1 MLSLPAASH
10 RQKVWSHDRASRH
23 QSSEGTFACWLHL
36 TRLEPVRISALNPD
50 SGSFCSGLRGGG
62 EGGALR
68 SNCSIIQDQ
77 EVTVTGFALPSGSK
91 TLLAS
96 LCSALADLQSCMD
109 HAVPLVQN
117 LLWLQPSPSASSTAS
132 PGCKEEI
139 PKRLLHPMEWFST
152 RPRTFW
158 N

>member
-36 TRLEPVRISALNPD
+36 TRLEPVRLSALNTD

-62 EGGALR
+62 RGG
-68 SNCSIIQDQ
+68 
-77 EVTVTGFALPSGSK
+77 GFKKQLLNYSGPGSYGHRICFASGSK
-91 TLLAS
+91 TLLGS
-96 LCSALADLQSCMD
+96 LCSALAALQSCVD

-117 LLWLQPSPSASSTAS
+117 LLWLQPSPSASSTVS

-139 PKRLLHPMEWFST
+139 PKRLLHPT
-152 RPRTFW
+152 
-158 N
+158 